1 MTVLLT
7 LLKMAKIWKQL
18 ICISMA
24 EWLNKLATHTNGL
37 LLLCN
42 KEEQQLRLTKKIVVT
57 TIN

>member
-24 EWLNKLATHTNGL
+24 EWLNKLATHANGL
-37 LLLCN
+37 LLLRN
-42 KEEQQLRLTKKIVVT
+42 KEEQAVELTT
-57 TIN
+57 T